1 MKKTL
6 LATLVLGTSLALT
19 GCFDKDT
26 KESATNAATKA
37 VEDVKQAASDAKDAA
52 KEAVTDAKDARSEEH
67 T

>member
-37 VEDVKQAASDAKDAA
+37 VKMLNKQQVMLKMLRKKRLLMQRCSS
-52 KEAVTDAKDARSEEH
+52 SES
-67 T
+67 